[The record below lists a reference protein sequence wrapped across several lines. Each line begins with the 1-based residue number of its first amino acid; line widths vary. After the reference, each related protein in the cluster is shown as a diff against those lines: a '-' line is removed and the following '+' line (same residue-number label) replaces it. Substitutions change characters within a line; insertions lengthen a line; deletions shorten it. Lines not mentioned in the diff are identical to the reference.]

1 MTTSSEPSGNDSHK
15 TVEGENTKQVDTGAE
30 LIRLQALVE
39 STAAER
45 DKLRVA
51 NRELKATS
59 GSSGD
64 LQKQLDA
71 LMTEKSKLAEDFEG
85 YKSTIKKQKLETHV
99 STALEAAGVKSKTLA
114 LKVLDMSKIEF
125 DDSDNVKVDSITA
138 AIEAL
143 KTAEPVLFGEVQA
156 DPNEQSSG
164 TSTTPKS
171 APAPKV
177 AAQGST
183 GKSSYETE
191 IQSAKSVKEIEA
203 VMRKYSKA

>member
-1 MTTSSEPSGNDSHK
+1 MTTSSEPSGTNSQNNG
-15 TVEGENTKQVDTGAE
+15 EGEGSKQVDTAAE
-30 LIRLQALVE
+30 LIRLQKLVE
-39 STAAER
+39 DTVAER
-45 DKLRVA
+45 DKLRVQ

-59 GSSGD
+59 GSAGD
-64 LQKQLDA
+64 LQKQLDT

-125 DDSDNVKVDSITA
+125 DDSDNVKVDSVAA

-143 KTAEPVLFGEVQA
+143 KSAEPVLFGEAQA
-156 DPNEQSSG
+156 DPNAKSSG
-164 TSTTPKS
+164 STTGTKPGPTPKI
-171 APAPKV
+171 
-177 AAQGST
+177 AAQGGDS
-183 GKSSYETE
+183 KSAYETE
-191 IQSAKSVKEIEA
+191 IKAAKSVQEIEA

>member
-1 MTTSSEPSGNDSHK
+1 MTTSSEPSGTNSQN
-15 TVEGENTKQVDTGAE
+15 TGEGADNKQVDTAAE
-30 LIRLQALVE
+30 LIRLQKLVE
-39 STAAER
+39 DTAAER

-59 GSSGD
+59 GSAGD
-64 LQKQLDA
+64 LQKQLDT
-71 LMTEKSKLAEDFEG
+71 LMTEKSKLAEDFET

-125 DDSDNVKVDSITA
+125 DDSDNVKVDSVAA

-143 KTAEPVLFGEVQA
+143 KSAEPVLFGEAPA
-156 DPNEQSSG
+156 DPNAKSSG
-164 TSTTPKS
+164 STTGTKPGPTPKI
-171 APAPKV
+171 
-177 AAQGST
+177 AAQGGDS
-183 GKSSYETE
+183 KSAYETE
-191 IQSAKSVKEIEA
+191 IKAAKSVQEIEA